1 MYQWRMLNYVGVV
14 FGLQEVYELLKK
26 GFVKSKNFLIL
37 LLIYGVR
44 CINFEFLNFILEVY
58 CVNESYI
65 FLRDFIYKIGV
76 FLRFFVYCL
85 KIRRIRYGLI
95 CLEYALVVDEW
106 NLKKVCASIKQCN
119 KLLLRKREFS
129 MKDKYFV
136 SEELDFVVFEKLKII

>member
-1 MYQWRMLNYVGVV
+1 MYQWRMLNYAGVV

-76 FLRFFVYCL
+76 FLRFFLYCL

>member
-1 MYQWRMLNYVGVV
+1 MYQWRMLNYAGVV